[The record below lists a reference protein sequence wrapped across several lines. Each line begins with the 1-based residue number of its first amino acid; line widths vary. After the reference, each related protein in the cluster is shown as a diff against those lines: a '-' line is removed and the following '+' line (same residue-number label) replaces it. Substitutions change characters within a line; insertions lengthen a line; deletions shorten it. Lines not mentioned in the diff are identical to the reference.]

1 MTGVTGP
8 VFRLDSLPNEYL
20 AIGQGQWLYWYVPA
34 FHDVKVHVCAGDRG
48 RLVIDQLH
56 VKASG
61 RAAAPSNRSVTCHAI
76 DPSSVRELTLGRLE
90 TLINSPAVS
99 EAILGDVTSPNLSPE
114 ARRLPSAASLE
125 KSARPVAGSEG
136 LSLEIPS
143 TYRKTDEFYAQ
154 VARLFEAAAQASTQP
169 AIDIANAN
177 GLPKTTVHRWIR
189 EARRRGV
196 MKPTR
201 TR

>member
-1 MTGVTGP
+1 M
-8 VFRLDSLPNEYL
+8 FRLDSSPTEYL
-20 AIGQGQWLYWYVPA
+20 AVGRDQWLYWYVPA
-34 FHDVKVHVCAGDRG
+34 FHDVKVHVCVGDG
-48 RLVIDQLH
+48 DRLVIDELH
-56 VKASG
+56 VRASE
-61 RAAAPSNRSVTCHAI
+61 RAATANRSMCRAI
-76 DPSSVRELTLGRLE
+76 DPSNVRELTLGRLE
-90 TLINSPAVS
+90 TVINSPAVS
-99 EAILGDVTSPNLSPE
+99 KAILDQVTSPNLSPE
-114 ARRLPSAASLE
+114 ARRLPPAASLE
-125 KSARPVAGSEG
+125 KSARPVAGRQG

-154 VARLFEAAAQASTQP
+154 VARVFEAAAQASTQP